1 MEAKILSTLW
11 ESPVL
16 TGKWHISLK
25 FGNHKDW
32 IIPDVEEEIFYN
44 SLVGQP

>member
-16 TGKWHISLK
+16 MGKWHISFSLK

-32 IIPDVEEEIFYN
+32 IIPDVEEATF
-44 SLVGQP
+44 